1 MLTDY
6 QIADIA
12 REVTKED
19 EARARHTF
27 DVLGQIYSP
36 MGRYGL
42 CVMLYAVAYVH
53 GANDELV
60 KLETERKRFEAE
72 RKRFEAERRKLN
84 DLIQA
89 VGTLPA

>member
-1 MLTDY
+1 MTDY

-12 REVTKED
+12 REVTEED
-19 EARARHTF
+19 EERARRNF
-27 DVLGQIYSP
+27 DVLGQIYRP

-42 CVMLYAVAYVH
+42 CVMLYAVAYAQ

-60 KLETERKRFEAE
+60 KNEQ
-72 RKRFEAERRKLN
+72 RFEAERRKLN

-89 VGTLPA
+89 VGTLPT